1 MKMKSATKCEEVS
14 YWRIDERW
22 YGRHVAERRLSAI
35 GREFVRW
42 SIGLAIEKKAARSV
56 LAKSCD
62 THTHT
67 HARVALD
74 LNTVD
79 VLFDASSDEIDHS
92 ILRFL
97 LDVPSLRYL
106 SVKNRVRSRFSRSR

>member
-67 HARVALD
+67 HTRK
-74 LNTVD
+74 
-79 VLFDASSDEIDHS
+79 
-92 ILRFL
+92 RG
-97 LDVPSLRYL
+97 
-106 SVKNRVRSRFSRSR
+106 SRP

>member
-1 MKMKSATKCEEVS
+1 MKMKSATKCEEEVS
-14 YWRIDERW
+14 YWRIVERW

-35 GREFVRW
+35 GREFVHW

-67 HARVALD
+67 HARAALD

-79 VLFDASSDEIDHS
+79 VLFDASSDEIDH
-92 ILRFL
+92 IAFF
-97 LDVPSLRYL
+97 VF
-106 SVKNRVRSRFSRSR
+106 FSTFHLFIIYR